1 MVLQLRMVP
10 VAQVFRSFPRLVRDM
25 SQRLNKNVTLVTRGE
40 TTESDKTIVDLLF
53 EPLMHLVRNA
63 LDHGIETP
71 EQRRETGK
79 PQERYNHS
87 CGFANGRSPC
97 RGGDR
102 RWPRHRSG
110 RGPAQGR

>member
-1 MVLQLRMVP
+1 MVP

-25 SQRLNKNVTLVTRGE
+25 SQQLGKEVTLVTRGE

-71 EQRRETGK
+71 DAATSLPGSRAGDYYHAAPR
-79 PQERYNHS
+79 
-87 CGFANGRSPC
+87 AWRSP
-97 RGGDR
+97 R
-102 RWPRHRSG
+102 RRSHR
-110 RGPAQGR
+110 